1 MSKPVIGIVLPYLK
15 SRGTEKQA
23 LRLAIGFIERGAD
36 VVLFVVQGWGLESM
50 YRAFENAGVR
60 VVNVG
65 PEINAGE
72 KKVNLARVF
81 SLARLIR
88 QHRCTALLSRAG
100 MTNQITGF
108 SGLLTFIPTAVVLS
122 GTTAKKETRSLLEK
136 WTFSLRSASRIG
148 FPKRIISV
156 SNEGARNFSLSYPPL
171 AKKVKTIPNGVDH
184 LIIDDVHKESLMD
197 SRKFYF
203 CYSGTLEI
211 NRKGIDVLV
220 DALEVLVLDRGLMNA
235 AIVLIGT
242 GQDEKEIRSM
252 VHNKGLNNNVVFA
265 GEQSEPYALMSQCQA
280 FVLPSR
286 REGLP
291 NALLEAMSIGLC
303 AIAADCDTGPR
314 EIITHGIDGLLV
326 PPDDHKGLAEAM
338 AKVIQN
344 KMLREDLGN
353 RATITIEEKFSLE
366 KMISRYFELLT
377 ENNNEYQVD

>member
-1 MSKPVIGIVLPYLK
+1 MTKPVIGIVLPYLK

-36 VVLFVVQGWGLESM
+36 VVLFVVQGWGLEKI
-50 YRAFENAGVR
+50 YCAFENAGVR

-65 PEINAGE
+65 PEINPGK

-81 SLARLIR
+81 SLARLVR

-108 SGLLTFIPTAVVLS
+108 AGLLRLIPTTVVLS
-122 GTTAKKETRSLLEK
+122 GATAKKETRSLLKK
-136 WTFSLRSASRIG
+136 WIFSLRSASRIG

-156 SNEGARNFSLSYPPL
+156 SNEGARNFILSYPPL
-171 AKKVKTIPNGVDH
+171 AKKVKAIPNGVDH
-184 LIIDDVHKESLMD
+184 LIIDDVYKESWMD

-203 CYSGTLEI
+203 CYSGSLEI
-211 NRKGIDVLV
+211 NRKGIDFLV

-242 GQDEKEIRSM
+242 GQDEKRIM
-252 VHNKGLNNNVVFA
+252 TMLHDKGLNSHVVFA

-286 REGLP
+286 KEGLP
-291 NALLEAMSIGLC
+291 NALLEAMSLGMC

-314 EIITHGIDGLLV
+314 EIITHGVDGILV
-326 PPDDHKGLAEAM
+326 PPDDHKRLAEAM
-338 AKVIQN
+338 SKVMHKKIMREELGKQAK
-344 KMLREDLGN
+344 
-353 RATITIEEKFSLE
+353 ITIEKKFSLE
-366 KMISRYFELLT
+366 KMIDGYFELLT
-377 ENNNEYQVD
+377 EKQK